1 MKRICAII
9 SGVLLMFAIAAAQ
22 QAAPRT
28 GQDVPKYDPAKQE
41 AITGTIEVIHDYQ
54 CPVSGSLGTHI
65 TLKAFS
71 GGTFEAHLAPAAFLK
86 EFGVKFNQSDTV
98 TLTGTKVMFDGKPAI
113 LVRTAKVRNETF
125 MFRDDKGRPLW

>member
-9 SGVLLMFAIAAAQ
+9 SGVLFMFAVAAAQ

-86 EFGVKFNQSDTV
+86 EFGVRFNPSATV
-98 TLTGTKVMFDGKPAI
+98 T
-113 LVRTAKVRNETF
+113 
-125 MFRDDKGRPLW
+125 